1 MPILECQKVSKAYGG
16 LLAVSDLSFAV
27 EPGEVYAIVG
37 PNGAGK
43 TSLFDCI
50 SGVNPATGG
59 VIKFKGREIQ
69 RLRAHQISRLGLA
82 RTFQTTLALDRQ
94 TVLTNV
100 LIGGTFG
107 RDGQHPTLW
116 FEHRAQDDALDALA
130 LCGLAGDQRTLAGQ
144 LPVLARK
151 RLMLAHAPAHA
162 PADAPARGAVRR
174 SQPCR
179 ARADDRPDPAG
190 CQDRRD
196 DPDDRARDEGRPG
209 AGRPH
214 PRHPSWA
221 PDHDRSSLQ
230 SASRPPGDRG
240 VSRQPGA
247 DGPGG
252 GARRCL
258 RSKVWSPV
266 MEAARCCT
274 GSTLQSMKASAS
286 SSWVKTATARPRCF
300 VPSPAC

>member
-59 VIKFKGREIQ
+59 VIKFKDREIQ
-69 RLRAHQISRLGLA
+69 GLRAHQISRLGLA
-82 RTFQTTLALDRQ
+82 RTFQTTVAFDSQ

-107 RDGQHPTLW
+107 RDGQYPTFW
-116 FEHRAQDDALDALA
+116 FEHQAQDDALDALA

-151 RLMLAHAPAHA
+151 RLMLATALAMRPQMLLLDEPFGGLNPAERALMIELIRLVAKTGVTILMIEHVMKAVQALADRILVIHHGQQITIGPPSTVLRDPRVVEVYLGNLAPMGSEAA
-162 PADAPARGAVRR
+162 PADA
-174 SQPCR
+174 
-179 ARADDRPDPAG
+179 
-190 CQDRRD
+190 
-196 DPDDRARDEGRPG
+196 
-209 AGRPH
+209 
-214 PRHPSWA
+214 
-221 PDHDRSSLQ
+221 
-230 SASRPPGDRG
+230 
-240 VSRQPGA
+240 
-247 DGPGG
+247 
-252 GARRCL
+252 
-258 RSKVWSPV
+258 
-266 MEAARCCT
+266 
-274 GSTLQSMKASAS
+274 
-286 SSWVKTATARPRCF
+286 
-300 VPSPAC
+300 

>member
-59 VIKFKGREIQ
+59 VIKFKDREIQ
-69 RLRAHQISRLGLA
+69 GLRAHQISRLGLA
-82 RTFQTTLALDRQ
+82 RTFQTTVAFDTQ

-116 FEHRAQDDALDALA
+116 FEPQAQDDALDALA
-130 LCGLAGDQRTLAGQ
+130 LCGLAGQQRSLAGQ

-151 RLMLAHAPAHA
+151 RLMLATALAMRPQMLLLDEPFGGLNPAERAQMIELIRMVAKTGVTILMIEHVMKA
-162 PADAPARGAVRR
+162 VQALADRILVIHHGQQITIGPPSTVLR
-174 SQPCR
+174 
-179 ARADDRPDPAG
+179 
-190 CQDRRD
+190 DRRVI
-196 DPDDRARDEGRPG
+196 EVYLGN
-209 AGRPH
+209 
-214 PRHPSWA
+214 
-221 PDHDRSSLQ
+221 L
-230 SASRPPGDRG
+230 
-240 VSRQPGA
+240 VTI
-247 DGPGG
+247 GP
-252 GARRCL
+252 
-258 RSKVWSPV
+258 
-266 MEAARCCT
+266 EAAPPD
-274 GSTLQSMKASAS
+274 A
-286 SSWVKTATARPRCF
+286 
-300 VPSPAC
+300 